1 MRELVIKRLF
11 HLWCIIYPLLVCD
24 VNLICEVHYICDVHY
39 ICNVPLICYLLILY
53 WSDRLYLRTSCNVE
67 LSINYLIYYALCNN
81 WQHCLYQ
88 IFFKHHRLFVKTRVL
103 GFIASIFS
111 FSLLPFPWLITTIFL
126 SFIATISLASAPP
139 LFKSYH
145 YH

>member
-1 MRELVIKRLF
+1 MRGLVTKRLF

-24 VNLICEVHYICDVHY
+24 VNLICDVHY

-53 WSDRLYLRTSCNVE
+53 WSDRLYLRTSCSVE
-67 LSINYLIYYALCNN
+67 LSINYLTYYALYNN
-81 WQHCLYQ
+81 WQYYLYQ
-88 IFFKHHRLFVKTRVL
+88 IFFKYHRLFVKTRFL
-103 GFIASIFS
+103 SFIASISS
-111 FSLLPFPWLITTIFL
+111 FSLLPFPWLIITIFL